1 MSDLFASG
9 HAVDLVLFFLVLEIL
24 TIAWVR
30 RRSVA
35 NTITAALPGVCLL
48 LALRAS
54 LTGQGWPFIALW
66 IALSLPAHLA
76 DLVRRP
82 P

>member
-9 HAVDLVLFFLVLEIL
+9 HAVDLVLLFLVLEVL
-24 TIAWVR
+24 MIAWAR
-30 RRSVA
+30 RRSAA
-35 NTITAALPGVCLL
+35 NAITAALPGVCLL

-54 LTGQGWPFIALW
+54 LTGQGWPFMALW
-66 IALSLPAHLA
+66 IGRSLPA
-76 DLVRRP
+76 DLMRRP